1 MLKLDQ
7 KVLKLLNKEQFLSGQ
22 KIADELGVSRT
33 AVWKSIQSLKKDGY
47 KVRSMTN
54 KGYMLTESSDK
65 LNESVLSS
73 MVSQSN
79 LFTDIIYR
87 ESVGSTQ
94 KVAFQNITE
103 KHEPFIVVS
112 NEQTEGRGRFNR
124 EWLSPKSS
132 GLYMSAVLKPDINLN
147 EIIKFNLFISLAIA
161 RAIEK
166 SFNLKA
172 GIKWPNDIYIDN
184 RKVCGFLTEV
194 ISENSMIQTII
205 CGIGINL
212 YETEVIK
219 EIQNATSIES
229 ELLKNDRIGIGIE
242 LFLNHLVKEI
252 EHYYD
257 LFLSVSFSAVKDD
270 WVSKS
275 IIFGREMRITEVN
288 RTFMGKPVD
297 ITDDGFLIVADE
309 SGEIHK
315 IISADI
321 EF

>member
-7 KVLKLLNKEQFLSGQ
+7 KVLKLLNKEQYLSGQ
-22 KIADELGVSRT
+22 KMADQLGVSRT
-33 AVWKSIQSLKKDGY
+33 AVWKSIQNLKKDGY
-47 KVRSMTN
+47 KVDSVTN
-54 KGYMLTESSDK
+54 KGYMLTKSSDK
-65 LNESVLSS
+65 LNETLLSS
-73 MVSQSN
+73 MVSQSD

-87 ESVGSTQ
+87 ESVDSTQ

-103 KHEPFIVVS
+103 KHHPFIVVS

-132 GLYMSAVLKPDINLN
+132 GLYMSAVLKPDISIS

-161 RAIEK
+161 HAIEK
-166 SFNLKA
+166 SFDLNA
-172 GIKWPNDIYIDN
+172 VIKWPNDIYIN
-184 RKVCGFLTEV
+184 NKKVCGFLTEV

-212 YETEVIK
+212 YETDAVK
-219 EIQNATSIES
+219 EIENATSIES
-229 ELLKNDRIGIGIE
+229 ELFKNDRMDIDME
-242 LFLNHLVKEI
+242 LFLNHLIKEI
-252 EHYYD
+252 EHYYE
-257 LFLSVSFSAVKDD
+257 LFLSVPFSSVKND
-270 WVSKS
+270 WISKS
-275 IIFGREMRITEVN
+275 IIFGKQMRISEVN

-309 SGEIHK
+309 TGEIHK

>member
-7 KVLKLLNKEQFLSGQ
+7 RVLKLLNKEQFLSGQ
-22 KIADELGVSRT
+22 KIADQLDVSRT
-33 AVWKSIQSLKKDGY
+33 AVWKAIQNLKRDGY
-47 KVRSMTN
+47 NVESVTN
-54 KGYMLTESSDK
+54 KGYMLTQSSDR
-65 LNESVLSS
+65 LNETLLSS
-73 MVSQSN
+73 MISDSD
-79 LFTDIIYR
+79 LFSDIIYH

-103 KHEPFIVVS
+103 KHQPFIVVS

-124 EWLSPKSS
+124 EWMSPKSS
-132 GLYMSAVLKPDINLN
+132 GLYMSAVLKPHINLN

-161 RAIEK
+161 QAIEK
-166 SFNLKA
+166 SFNLAA

-184 RKVCGFLTEV
+184 KKVCGFLTEV
-194 ISENSMIQTII
+194 LSENSMIQTII

-212 YETEVIK
+212 YETDVVK
-219 EIQNATSIES
+219 ELENATSIES
-229 ELLKNDRIGIGIE
+229 VLLKNDRMGIDIE
-242 LFLNHLVKEI
+242 LFLKHLVQEI

-257 LFLSVSFSAVKDD
+257 LFLSAPFSAVKDD
-270 WVSKS
+270 WISKS
-275 IIFGREMRITEVN
+275 IIFGHQMRISEVN
-288 RTFMGKPVD
+288 HTFIGKPVD

>member
-22 KIADELGVSRT
+22 KMADQLGVSRT
-33 AVWKSIQSLKKDGY
+33 AVWKSIQNLKKDGY
-47 KVRSMTN
+47 KVESVTN
-54 KGYMLTESSDK
+54 KGYMLTRSSDQ
-65 LNESVLSS
+65 LNETLLSS
-73 MVSQSN
+73 MIAQSD

-87 ESVGSTQ
+87 ESVDSTQ
-94 KVAFQNITE
+94 KVAFQYISE
-103 KHEPFIVVS
+103 KQQPFIVVS

-132 GLYMSAVLKPDINLN
+132 GLYMSAVLKPDIDLN

-166 SFNLKA
+166 SFDLQT
-172 GIKWPNDIYIDN
+172 GIKWPNDIYINDK
-184 RKVCGFLTEV
+184 KVCGFLTEV
-194 ISENSMIQTII
+194 LSENNMIQTII

-212 YETEVIK
+212 YETEAVK
-219 EIQNATSIES
+219 ELENATSIES
-229 ELLKNDRIGIGIE
+229 ELRKNDRIDIE

-252 EHYYD
+252 EHYYE
-257 LFLSVSFSAVKDD
+257 LFLSTPFSSIKND

-275 IIFGREMRITEVN
+275 IIFGRHMRISEMN
-288 RTFMGKPVD
+288 RSFMGKPVD
-297 ITDDGFLIVADE
+297 ITDDGFLVVADE
-309 SGEIHK
+309 SGEIYK